1 MKKNDNLKAYPYLLP
16 ALLSIVAVTILPI
29 VYTVVISFT
38 NYNMYHLE
46 NYEFVGWSN
55 YIEVLSGSIKSV
67 FFPVLGWTVCFAI
80 ISTAGSYAMGMIL
93 AVLLNNPHMKESKI
107 YKSILIVPWALPSTI
122 AILAWQGLLNE
133 KYGGINNMLHALGIS
148 ADIPWLTDPFWARTG
163 IIIVNI
169 WLGFPYMMNV
179 CLGGLQSISQEYY
192 ESAKIDGAT
201 KFQCFKK
208 ITLPVVTKL
217 SIPLIISSFAANFN
231 NFGNI
236 YMITEGGS
244 ARTTNQFAGYTDI
257 LASTVY
263 KMTTWSNRYDLSATF
278 SVLVFLIVG
287 TITLINMNL
296 SGSFKE
302 VD

>member
-107 YKSILIVPWALPSTI
+107 YKSS
-122 AILAWQGLLNE
+122 
-133 KYGGINNMLHALGIS
+133 
-148 ADIPWLTDPFWARTG
+148 
-163 IIIVNI
+163 
-169 WLGFPYMMNV
+169 
-179 CLGGLQSISQEYY
+179 
-192 ESAKIDGAT
+192 
-201 KFQCFKK
+201 
-208 ITLPVVTKL
+208 
-217 SIPLIISSFAANFN
+217 
-231 NFGNI
+231 
-236 YMITEGGS
+236 
-244 ARTTNQFAGYTDI
+244 
-257 LASTVY
+257 
-263 KMTTWSNRYDLSATF
+263 
-278 SVLVFLIVG
+278 
-287 TITLINMNL
+287 
-296 SGSFKE
+296 
-302 VD
+302 